1 MNFPENIATNISKA
15 SGGLFIFYILYN
27 SLRRVILSY
36 YSNKRNIRIMLCHF
50 CMLVECTLALE
61 LYTSMK
67 WKTTSY
73 HSAQRG
79 EIILFHKGPTKKR
92 KQLGSHLFVP
102 TFTFLP
108 VCSSGQRDQILFWNR
123 RESPLRQAPLL
134 PDDFDGDVVMIM
146 MIILIVMVMITMM
159 IRIRLHKKIQPKGVI
174 LDKNTKRPD

>member
-73 HSAQRG
+73 HSAKGG
-79 EIILFHKGPTKKR
+79 EIILFHKGPTEPKKNW
-92 KQLGSHLFVP
+92 GP
-102 TFTFLP
+102 TCLYPLSLSYLNVAANSEIKFCFEI
-108 VCSSGQRDQILFWNR
+108 VENHCSVKPRCCL
-123 RESPLRQAPLL
+123 
-134 PDDFDGDVVMIM
+134 MIF
-146 MIILIVMVMITMM
+146 IVMWWWWWWSYWSWWWW
-159 IRIRLHKKIQPKGVI
+159 Q
-174 LDKNTKRPD
+174 